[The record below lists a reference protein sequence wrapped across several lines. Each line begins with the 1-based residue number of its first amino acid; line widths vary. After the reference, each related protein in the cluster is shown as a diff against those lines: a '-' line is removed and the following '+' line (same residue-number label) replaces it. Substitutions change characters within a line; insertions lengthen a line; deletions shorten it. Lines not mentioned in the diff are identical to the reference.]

1 MKYFRLFH
9 YFMMVSCL
17 LVVVA
22 FTCVSCQKEESESTV
37 VLKVIAESSSND
49 GKAYVNNNY
58 MCWHDG
64 DTIKINGTAYPI
76 TVTGSGDAAA
86 TAVISNVAKTDGS
99 YYCAAYPAGRV
110 SNMSVSSVRCTIP
123 SEQVYKLKDSPVG
136 AKQLVEMPMVGRC
149 SNRDEVI
156 CLSNAASLVQVDII
170 NGETEELVLH
180 SVGVALETGYISGTG
195 TISLKDDEEHVLSL
209 SSGSNSVR
217 LDCCGVHPTIG
228 EGETLSVFLVVAPFS
243 EKDVTVSVVAKGNS
257 KKHDVAKQKSS
268 LTLGRN
274 QIGKVT
280 LNLSGGAALDFPGFG
295 TEKCPYLI
303 ENATQLSNFRGKTS
317 GWFKQTADIDYSSV
331 NGGSY
336 SNDATFSG
344 HYDGGGHF
352 IRFKL
357 STTGLVTT
365 LGNGAE
371 IKNLTLKGNSVS
383 NDVAQAQWG
392 AFGCSID
399 NGAKVTLK
407 NCTNEI
413 SCTSKNSADLG
424 GLIGYASHPDIELT
438 LENCS
443 NKANISGKN
452 YVGGVLGYAFVKIIK
467 MTGCSNEGA
476 VTCSTSYSACVGGL
490 VSYAGLQNG
499 SSQYKIDLD
508 RCVNS
513 GAVTISNG
521 GASGGACGGIIGCL
535 NEKGSNTA
543 TITNC
548 ANKAIVSA
556 GGTIQG
562 IGGIVGRFQSS
573 SASPNCYVYN
583 CYSTGNLS
591 VSGTMGDRTGMGGIM
606 AILYSSTKYKI
617 VINNCYFS
625 GSLSSTVAN
634 GMTNSNYSGI
644 ASKKD
649 DNSTITCK
657 HCFSTYAGKGGTAT
671 DISITPITNAATLLD
686 SLHTNAADSL
696 RWSDWKTGATYPVF
710 EWE

>member
-9 YFMMVSCL
+9 HFMVVSCL

-64 DTIKINGTAYPI
+64 DEININGTAYPI

-257 KKHDVAKQKSS
+257 KKHDVAKQKNS

-336 SNDATFSG
+336 SNDNATPFTG
-344 HYDGGGHF
+344 HYDGGRHSIEF
-352 IRFKL
+352 NL
-357 STTGLVTT
+357 STTGLFKT
-365 LGNGAE
+365 LGDGAVIE
-371 IKNLTLKGNSVS
+371 NLTLKGGQVS
-383 NDVAQAQWG
+383 NNVDQWG
-392 AFGCSID
+392 AFSCSIAD
-399 NGAKVTLK
+399 GAKVTLK
-407 NCTNEI
+407 NCTNKI
-413 SCTSKNSADLG
+413 SCKYTGSSNTASLG
-424 GLIGYASHPDIELT
+424 GLIGYANHSSIELT

-443 NKANISGKN
+443 NKGVIFGKS
-452 YVGGVLGYAFVKIIK
+452 YVGGVLGYAFVKIIR

-476 VTCSTSYSACVGGL
+476 VTGTWACVGGL
-490 VSYAGLQNG
+490 VSFAALQTGN
-499 SSQYKIDLD
+499 SDNKIDLD
-508 RCVNS
+508 CCVNS
-513 GAVTISNG
+513 GEVKMNGAVSN
-521 GASGGACGGIIGCL
+521 GACGGIIGYI
-535 NEKGSNTA
+535 NGKKDNTA

-548 ANKAIVSA
+548 ANKAKVSA
-556 GGTIQG
+556 GNIQCM
-562 IGGIVGRFQSS
+562 GGIVGKLATSGTCTCNIFNS
-573 SASPNCYVYN
+573 
-583 CYSTGNLS
+583 YSTGNLS
-591 VSGTMGDRTGMGGIM
+591 SSGTVNATNGGMGGIM
-606 AILYSSTKYKI
+606 AIYKSSTKYKI
-617 VINNCYFS
+617 EINNCYFS
-625 GSLSSTVAN
+625 GTLSATS
-634 GMTNSNYSGI
+634 MTNYSGI
-644 ASKKD
+644 ASKTD
-649 DNSTITCK
+649 ANITCEN
-657 HCFSTYAGKGGTAT
+657 CYSVNNCTGGGSAA
-671 DISITPITNAATLLD
+671 DISITPITNKETLLGN
-686 SLHTNAADSL
+686 LNTNAADSSG
-696 RWSDWKTGATYPVF
+696 WSSWKKVGDTYPVF
-710 EWE
+710 LWE